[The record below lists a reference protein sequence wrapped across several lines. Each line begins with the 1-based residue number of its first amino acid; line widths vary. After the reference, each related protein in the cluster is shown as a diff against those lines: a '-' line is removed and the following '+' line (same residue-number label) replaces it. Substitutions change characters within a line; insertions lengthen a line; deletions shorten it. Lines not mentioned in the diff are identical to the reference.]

1 MLKITCSGEESVV
14 YFTRDLSPE
23 GLQKLYERVNG
34 KMIGKIGIK
43 LHGPNIIPRPWV
55 ENLIQKD
62 IPEGTIVETNTYAE
76 AVKDIV
82 PFVAE

>member
-34 KMIGKIGIK
+34 KMTGKIGIK
-43 LHGPNIIPRPWV
+43 LTQESSTVPTLFHVHG
-55 ENLIQKD
+55 
-62 IPEGTIVETNTYAE
+62 
-76 AVKDIV
+76 
-82 PFVAE
+82 

>member
-34 KMIGKIGIK
+34 KM
-43 LHGPNIIPRPWV
+43 
-55 ENLIQKD
+55 
-62 IPEGTIVETNTYAE
+62 TNTTSLMYTINGDRE
-76 AVKDIV
+76 SG
-82 PFVAE
+82 F